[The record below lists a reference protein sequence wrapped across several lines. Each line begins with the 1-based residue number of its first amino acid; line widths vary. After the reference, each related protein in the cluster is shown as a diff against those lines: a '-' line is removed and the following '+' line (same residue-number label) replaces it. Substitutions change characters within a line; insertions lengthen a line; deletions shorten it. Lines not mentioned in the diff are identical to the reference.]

1 MRKLYAYI
9 VLMFTLLTVTFISLG
24 SIIDGMQTGIEFKG
38 GFEITYQVVDQEGAE
53 YGSVEDKQSAR
64 DSALEVV
71 ANRLDIS
78 GVKSVGI
85 TASGDDK
92 IIITVASKNEKE
104 TLELREL
111 LTSNAEITFRDSQ
124 DNLLATAGDV
134 LKDNG
139 ARLDYQDGSPV
150 VGLSISNT
158 DRWYE
163 VTNYVSSS
171 TQDQLMVIWVGFDP
185 EVDSYQNPDSQGKI
199 ISAATVGQPFYGDVI
214 ITGSFDAASAQ
225 KMANLIKAGSID
237 FKLVELSVSSIGA
250 SYGETA
256 FQNSLFA
263 GAIALVAITI
273 LMTILYGIGGL
284 TSSVSLFIYIIAS
297 LLVFNM
303 MNGEYGPDTIAA
315 NIISIGMGVDSV
327 IISFERMKDE
337 MKKGKSLSKSFDE
350 GNTKSLSSILDANI
364 TTLIAAFALYMFG
377 TRTVKG
383 FAIMLIISIFLT
395 MVIMVVFNKFIV
407 GLLCKSRVFQD
418 KKHWFGIRKKD
429 IPETNLKELPKVVS
443 FWDKFKFS
451 KVFKPYNKG
460 FGIVCAV
467 GAIFAIVWQLVFG
480 NGFQS
485 FEAIN
490 LGINFSEG
498 TKTYFKTVDQNFAT
512 EEGVYD
518 FFRVTVTNEFAN
530 DQDVVVDIPDNVIV
544 GEDSSVRLT
553 NSDQIYYKDIL
564 EKYNASYDNGY
575 LKVYTV
581 SITFKT
587 EIDDAVKEYLDQYF
601 TTMMNDL
608 WDYDEEEGLLD
619 IEYNGINFVS
629 PIVGRETVKNALAA
643 LGVAVLLIILYV
655 ALRFKLSYSISAI
668 AALVHDALIMVIIFI
683 IFRIEMDIE
692 FVSAVLSIIG
702 YSVNDTIVTFDRIRE
717 LQNEANEKYIDYD
730 KRLAY
735 TNKALQNTMTR
746 TILTSLSTVLAI
758 IALLVFGSEA
768 SINFNIAMTIGL
780 VAGVLSSIY
789 MAPGLYVV
797 LDTKFAAIKEKWE
810 KKKASKPKKQSKE
823 AEEYVFFGIND

>member
-9 VLMFTLLTVTFISLG
+9 VLVFTLLTVTFISLG
-24 SIIDGMQTGIEFKG
+24 GIIDSMQTGIEFKG
-38 GFEITYQVVDQEGAE
+38 GFEITYQVVDAEGAE

-92 IIITVASKNEKE
+92 IIITVASQSEKE

-111 LTSNAEITFRDSQ
+111 LTSNAEITFRDSS
-124 DNLLATAGDV
+124 DNLLATADDV
-134 LKDNG
+134 LKENG
-139 ARLDYQDGSPV
+139 AKLDYQDGSPV

-158 DRWYE
+158 DKWYE

-171 TQDQLMVIWVGFDP
+171 TQDQLMVIWVGFNP
-185 EVDSYQNPDSQGKI
+185 EEDSYSNPDSQGKI

-237 FKLVELSVSSIGA
+237 FQLNELSVSSIGA
-250 SYGETA
+250 SYGENA
-256 FQNSLFA
+256 FQSSLFA
-263 GAIALVAITI
+263 GAIALALIAI
-273 LMTILYGIGGL
+273 LMTCLYGIGGF
-284 TSSVSLFIYIIAS
+284 TSAVSLFIYVIAS

-315 NIISIGMGVDSV
+315 NVISIGMGVDSV

-337 MKKGKSLSKSFDE
+337 MKRGKSLSRSFDE

-364 TTLIAAFALYMFG
+364 TTLIAAFALYIFG

-395 MVIMVVFNKFIV
+395 MVIMVGFNKFIV
-407 GLLCKSRVFQD
+407 GLLCKSTVFQD

-429 IPETNLKELPKVVS
+429 IPEVNLKETPKVVG

-460 FGIVCAV
+460 FGIFCAV
-467 GAIFAIVWQLVFG
+467 GAVFAIVWQLVFG
-480 NGFQS
+480 AGFQS

-498 TKTYFKTVDQNFAT
+498 TKTYFKTIDSNFAT

-518 FFRVTVTNEFAN
+518 FFKVTVTNEFAN
-530 DQDVVVDIPDNVIV
+530 DEDIVVAIPDKVIV
-544 GEDSSVRLT
+544 GEDSTVRLT
-553 NSDQIYYKDIL
+553 NSDQVYYKDVL
-564 EKYNASYDNGY
+564 DKYNADYENGY

-587 EIDDAVKEYLDQYF
+587 EIDDAVKEYLDEYF

-629 PIVGRETVKNALAA
+629 PIVGRETVKNALLAVA
-643 LGVAVLLIILYV
+643 VAVLLIILYV

-668 AALVHDALIMVIIFI
+668 AALGHDALVVIFFFI
-683 IFRIEMDIE
+683 IFRIEIDIE
-692 FVSAVLSIIG
+692 FISAILSIIG

-717 LQNEANEKYIDYD
+717 LQNEDNEKYVDYE

-735 TNKALQNTMTR
+735 TNRALQNTMTR
-746 TILTSLSTVLAI
+746 TILTSISTVIAV
-758 IALLVFGSEA
+758 IALLVFGSDA
-768 SINFNIAMTIGL
+768 SINFNIAMTVGL
-780 VAGVLSSIY
+780 IAGVLSSIY
-789 MAPGLYVV
+789 MAPGLFVT
-797 LDTKFAAIKEKWE
+797 LDTKFSTIKEKLE
-810 KKKASKPKKQSKE
+810 KKRASKPKKKSTE
-823 AEEYVFFGIND
+823 AEEYIFFGIND